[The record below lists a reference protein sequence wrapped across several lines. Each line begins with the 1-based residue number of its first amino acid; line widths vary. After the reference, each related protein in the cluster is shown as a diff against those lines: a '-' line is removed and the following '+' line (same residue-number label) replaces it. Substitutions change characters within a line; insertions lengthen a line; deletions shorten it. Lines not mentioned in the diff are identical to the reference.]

1 MDGILIEIAGALAHA
16 AVRADR
22 AGDERQ
28 SVALRDKGQRL
39 VIQALAAQL
48 EILGDV
54 LCDGAAA
61 AAGGGVAI
69 EPRHLFLGLARG
81 QRLDGLAVVRIRAAG
96 GGQSR
101 NGLGVRAVK
110 RAERHAGRLFG
121 HLGQAVI
128 AARLQDRRGDGD
140 GPDPGRQQLVA
151 VEEVCAARERDLHL
165 AAELRGDAAAHFD
178 GQREQGAA
186 GHVHLV
192 VRQLAARRV
201 DRERI
206 RQLQA
211 ELQLLVV
218 RQRLQTLKHRD
229 GVLPLQILIEMV
241 IVEDDVV
248 IAH

>member
-1 MDGILIEIAGALAHA
+1 M
-16 AVRADR
+16 RADR

-28 SVALRDKGQRL
+28 SVALRDKGQSL

-69 EPRHLFLGLARG
+69 EPGYLFLGLARG
-81 QRLDGLAVVRIRAAG
+81 QRLDGLAVVRVRAAG

-101 NGLGVRAVK
+101 NGLGVRAVE
-110 RAERHAGRLFG
+110 RAERHTGRLFG
-121 HLGQAVI
+121 HLGQAVV
-128 AARLQDRRGDGD
+128 AARLQNGRGDGD

-151 VEEVCAARERDLHL
+151 VEEICAACERDLHL
-165 AAELRGDAAAHFD
+165 TAELRGDAAAHFD

-201 DRERI
+201 DRERV

-211 ELQLLVV
+211 ELQLLAV
-218 RQRLQTLKHRD
+218 RQRLQALKHRD
-229 GVLPLQILIEMV
+229 GILPLQILIEMV